1 MCYGKG
7 QAYNSKLHRIK
18 LLVKAGFAVQ
28 ETERWDNYNLLD
40 SISFEMGGTDVDIL
54 ETAYIT
60 QTSHLNKYL
69 CTLKIQ

>member
-7 QAYNSKLHRIK
+7 QAYNSKLYRIK

-28 ETERWDNYNLLD
+28 ETGRWDNYNLLD

-54 ETAYIT
+54 ETDYIT
-60 QTSHLNKYL
+60 QTSHFNKYL